1 MHVQRQNLSSSS
13 TAMHNTYHLMTVIL
27 DAENA
32 VHKFILN
39 GSKKKNTAIS
49 VHHI

>member
-1 MHVQRQNLSSSS
+1 MQVQRQNLSSSS
-13 TAMHNTYHLMTVIL
+13 TAMHNTYHLITVIL
-27 DAENA
+27 DDENA

-39 GSKKKNTAIS
+39 GIKNKNTPIS